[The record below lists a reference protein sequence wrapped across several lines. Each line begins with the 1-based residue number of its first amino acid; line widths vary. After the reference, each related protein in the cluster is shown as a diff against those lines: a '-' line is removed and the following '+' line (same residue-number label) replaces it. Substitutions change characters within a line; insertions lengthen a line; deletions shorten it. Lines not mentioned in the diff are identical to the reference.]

1 MGERFFFFFF
11 FLRKRGFGGGWGG
24 DDVPFRQDKEVWSP
38 VWLLAMGPGA
48 GNSKAAGFPSL
59 SNTPETVALLR
70 WITLEEWGFES
81 E

>member
-1 MGERFFFFFF
+1 MGVV
-11 FLRKRGFGGGWGG
+11 GGGSTRALVGETGWGGVG
-24 DDVPFRQDKEVWSP
+24 DDVPYRQDKEVWSP